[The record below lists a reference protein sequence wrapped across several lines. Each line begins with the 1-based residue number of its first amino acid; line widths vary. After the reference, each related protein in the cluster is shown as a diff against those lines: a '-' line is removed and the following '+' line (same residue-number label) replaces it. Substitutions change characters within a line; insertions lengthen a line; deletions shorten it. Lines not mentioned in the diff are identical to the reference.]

1 MVGTTIAL
9 TATVTGGTSPQQ
21 CKWLVTTD
29 PSWATYNVLRTW
41 TACTSPAPWTP
52 TVAGTYQLGLWAR
65 SSGNTTDAPEGGA
78 AAAFSYTITAPAP
91 PTITSLGANLSS
103 PQVVG
108 TTLSLSAT
116 VTGGTAPQQCKWL
129 VTTDPT
135 WATYSV
141 LRTWTACTSPAPW
154 TPTVAGTYQLGLWA
168 RSNGNTTDAPEG
180 GAAAAVSYT
189 ITAPAPPTI
198 TGLGANL
205 TSPQVVGTTIS
216 LSATVTG
223 GTAPQQCKWLVT
235 TDPTWATYT
244 TLRTWTACT
253 SPAPWTPTVAGTYQ
267 LGLWARSSG
276 NTTDAPEGGAAAAFS
291 YTITPIPMTVTI
303 TATPISP
310 QRVNTALSF
319 GATVTGGTAPQSCKW
334 LVSTDGWATY
344 TTLRDWAVCTT
355 PASWTP
361 TAPWSYQVGV
371 WVRSSGS
378 STDYPETAAAM
389 IYDVVPDVR
398 GTYTGSG
405 SATQSGCTDPI
416 DNGVFPFRGS
426 FNIPTQTR
434 QTFSGTGTFDTG
446 EDVVTATLSGTV
458 TGTGQLSGALTIAGG
473 MGGTVGLTGTQSG
486 TTLSVAF
493 NGQVREGSNTCN
505 VSGSFTGTR

>member
-1 MVGTTIAL
+1 
-9 TATVTGGTSPQQ
+9 
-21 CKWLVTTD
+21 
-29 PSWATYNVLRTW
+29 
-41 TACTSPAPWTP
+41 
-52 TVAGTYQLGLWAR
+52 
-65 SSGNTTDAPEGGA
+65 
-78 AAAFSYTITAPAP
+78 
-91 PTITSLGANLSS
+91 
-103 PQVVG
+103 
-108 TTLSLSAT
+108 
-116 VTGGTAPQQCKWL
+116 
-129 VTTDPT
+129 
-135 WATYSV
+135 
-141 LRTWTACTSPAPW
+141 
-154 TPTVAGTYQLGLWA
+154 
-168 RSNGNTTDAPEG
+168 
-180 GAAAAVSYT
+180 
-189 ITAPAPPTI
+189 
-198 TGLGANL
+198 
-205 TSPQVVGTTIS
+205 
-216 LSATVTG
+216 
-223 GTAPQQCKWLVT
+223 
-235 TDPTWATYT
+235 
-244 TLRTWTACT
+244 
-253 SPAPWTPTVAGTYQ
+253 VAGTYQ

-291 YTITPIPMTVTI
+291 YTITPISMTVTI